1 MAKGGRAGVDMEFQR
16 GKGADKKGVIFV
28 INPKLRG
35 CPAVPEGVVSET
47 TGFVHPM
54 AFVDTN
60 GTEHIRRP
68 Q

>member
-1 MAKGGRAGVDMEFQR
+1 MQIEFRFILNHIQR
-16 GKGADKKGVIFV
+16 RKAPDQKDVICGTKQTPRHFPV
-28 INPKLRG
+28 
-35 CPAVPEGVVSET
+35 VPEGVVSET

-60 GTEHIRRP
+60 GTEHIRRL